1 MWKSFLMAFLVVSK
15 NILTFANKIQIIS
28 LMETLM
34 EDVVPQVNIAHDLT
48 VEEAYEMVCKDLKA
62 IYNIKDAV

>member
-1 MWKSFLMAFLVVSK
+1 MVFLDVSK
-15 NILTFANKIQIIS
+15 NILTFANETQTIS
-28 LMETLM
+28 PMETLM
-34 EDVVPQVNIAHDLT
+34 EDVVPQVNIAQDLT